1 MDVYERRSH
10 MDAELRAV
18 GVEVEVRPLPVA
30 DYEVG
35 TSLVERKR
43 VKDLHL
49 SIIGRRLWP
58 QVARL
63 RDASPFPYLLVEGE
77 DIDAGPL
84 SERPVRGALLA
95 VDELGVGVIRAT
107 SAADSA
113 LWLALLAARSSR
125 HNAPRRRYRRSPPRG
140 AAGPEAMLT
149 AVPRISTGSAR
160 ALIDAFGSVTGVV
173 QAGPDEWRSVPGIGP
188 VRAASL
194 YRMLRHNPDP

>member
-1 MDVYERRSH
+1 MDL
-10 MDAELRAV
+10 ELRAV
-18 GVEVEVRPLPVA
+18 GVEVEVRALPVA

-35 TSLVERKR
+35 ASLVERKR

-49 SIIGRRLWP
+49 SIIGRCFWP

-63 RDASPFPYLLVEGE
+63 RGASPFPYLLVEGE

-84 SERPVRGALLA
+84 SERSVRGALLA
-95 VDELGVGVIRAT
+95 VDELGVGIIRAT

-125 HNAPRRRYRRSPPRG
+125 RNAPQRRYRRSPPRG
-140 AAGPEAMLT
+140 AAGPKAMLT
-149 AVPRISTGSAR
+149 AVPGISTGSAR

-173 QAGPDEWRSVPGIGP
+173 QAGPDEWQSVRGIGP

-194 YRMLRHNPDP
+194 DRMLRRNPVP